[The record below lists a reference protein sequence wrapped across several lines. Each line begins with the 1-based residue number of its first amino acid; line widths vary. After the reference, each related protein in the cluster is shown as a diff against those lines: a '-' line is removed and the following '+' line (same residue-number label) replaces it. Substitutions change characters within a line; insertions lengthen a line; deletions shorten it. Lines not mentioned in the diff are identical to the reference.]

1 MESERIL
8 QRAEELLNRVDA
20 QSRLAMRASKRQVRT
35 AQQRLT
41 RVILYTLALAL
52 GAVAWG
58 LGIGPLGVTGVIIL
72 ALIFIFGAIGLLA
85 FPRGGSGSASD
96 LPKTA
101 LSMLPISTEEWLA
114 SQRKALPAPAQK
126 LVDGIGLKLET
137 LSDQLRALDEKEP
150 AALEIRRLLADELPE
165 LVTGYQRV
173 PVAMRKQGLDG
184 LVPDTQLIEGLSV
197 VDSELQRMSV
207 QLASG
212 DLHKLA
218 TQGRYLELKYQG
230 ELEG

>member
-8 QRAEELLNRVDA
+8 QRAEEMLNRVDA
-20 QSRLAMRASKRQVRT
+20 QSRIAVRASKRQVRT
-35 AQQRLT
+35 ARQRLT
-41 RVILYTLALAL
+41 RVILFTVALALA
-52 GAVAWG
+52 AIAWG
-58 LGIGPLGVTGVIIL
+58 LAISPLGVTGVIIVS
-72 ALIFIFGAIGLLA
+72 LIFLFGSLGLLA
-85 FPRGGSGSASD
+85 FPRGTSGTASD
-96 LPKTA
+96 LPKTT

-114 SQRKALPAPAQK
+114 SQRKALPAPAQT

-165 LVTGYQRV
+165 LVQGYQRV
-173 PVAMRKQGLDG
+173 PAPMRAKELDG
-184 LVPDTQLIEGLSV
+184 FNPNQQLVDGLSV
-197 VDSELQRMSV
+197 VDSELQRMSE

>member
-1 MESERIL
+1 MESDRIL

-20 QSRLAMRASKRQVRT
+20 ESRLVVRASKRQVRT
-35 AQQRLT
+35 ARQRLT
-41 RVILYTLALAL
+41 RAILYTIVLALA
-52 GAVAWG
+52 AMVWG
-58 LGIGPLGVTGVIIL
+58 LAIAPLGVTGVIIV
-72 ALIFIFGAIGLLA
+72 ALLFLFGAIGLLA

-173 PVAMRKQGLDG
+173 PVAMRKEGLDG
-184 LVPDTQLIEGLSV
+184 LNPDRQLVDGLSV

-230 ELEG
+230 ELEA